1 MTRLLNLVMSLGL
14 VALAGCVVVPVRGDF
29 HRQAVVV
36 VQVPSAA
43 NRPAS

>member
-1 MTRLLNLVMSLGL
+1 MTRLLKVVVSLGF

-36 VQVPSAA
+36 VQIPPAA